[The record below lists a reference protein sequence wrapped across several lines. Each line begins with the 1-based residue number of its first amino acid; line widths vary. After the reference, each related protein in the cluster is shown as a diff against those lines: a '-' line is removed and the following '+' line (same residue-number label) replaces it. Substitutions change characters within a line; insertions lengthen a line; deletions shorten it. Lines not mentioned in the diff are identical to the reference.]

1 MLRCPGSLHMASQ
14 RIAHNHSLN
23 LLFVAAGAL
32 LIALASACATTPP
45 VVDHPN
51 QRAME
56 GRTKEQILACAGQP
70 ERERSHEE
78 LTLMRYYKEAP
89 LLQESMVG
97 SKGSRGGAHHGCWAT
112 VVLKD
117 GKVLEVRYHSVPA
130 GVDATDHCE
139 EIFESCVQPP
149 AAP

>member
-1 MLRCPGSLHMASQ
+1 MPAPAQSSRRAF
-14 RIAHNHSLN
+14 
-23 LLFVAAGAL
+23 FVAGCAL
-32 LIALASACATTPP
+32 TAVLSACATAPP

-51 QRAME
+51 QQGLE
-56 GRTKEQILACAGQP
+56 GKTKEQVLACAGEP
-70 ERERSHEE
+70 ERERSHED

-89 LLQESMVG
+89 LLQESIVG

-117 GKVLEVRYHSVPA
+117 GKVLEVRYHSVPT

-139 EIFESCVQPP
+139 EIFDACTQP
-149 AAP
+149 